1 MSHRSIAVGAGILG
15 AAIVLSWVGSFGV
28 NVPIADDWDH
38 VKTSVCWHDHGLDA
52 KSLLAPHN
60 EHCLAIPRLLNHAT
74 LTASGG
80 NYRAVLFLNAA
91 LGIGTLALVL
101 AFAARWPLPTTT
113 FAVFAAAITALL
125 SSWCQWQNWVWAFQ
139 SPWFLIPLIVVAAA
153 VTVARARSI
162 WLAVATTAVAAVLGP
177 LCMANGLF
185 VGWALLPAV
194 ALRLADEP
202 RGGRWR
208 PLAITVAV
216 LVAATAVGLSIMAR
230 ACGPNMG
237 GPAAVLASPLESLRL
252 FLAVLG
258 SPLDPRGAFHGQ
270 KTLSTIAGGLS
281 LALGVAAAIAGLR
294 ALRTRPPREL
304 GPGFALMTY
313 GLASVA
319 AVVVGRLSLLSSEPV
334 ESRYHTFAIAWHVGL
349 LLTCGWLAAEE
360 AGSGRRTWKILLVAA
375 SLACVVA
382 TLIGMK
388 LFIRHGENMRRS
400 LEEHQAIYR
409 NARDPGGRE
418 KLEGIAR
425 HYGADGILDRLDGMR
440 RAGILHADYAP
451 AVPHESSEPEQ

>member
-1 MSHRSIAVGAGILG
+1 VSHRAIAVSAGILG

-38 VKTSVCWHDHGLDA
+38 VKTCISWHDNGLDT

-60 EHCLAIPRLLNHAT
+60 EHCLAIPRLLNHAM

-91 LGIGTLALVL
+91 LGIGTLAIVL

-125 SSWCQWQNWVWAFQ
+125 SNWCQWQNWVWAFQ
-139 SPWFLIPLIVVAAA
+139 MPWFLIPLIVVAAA

-202 RGGRWR
+202 WSGRWR
-208 PLAITVAV
+208 PLALTVGIV
-216 LVAATAVGLSIMAR
+216 VAATAVGLSIMAR
-230 ACGPNMG
+230 SHGPNMG

-281 LALGVAAAIAGLR
+281 LAIGVASVIAGLR
-294 ALRTRPPREL
+294 ASRERPPREL
-304 GPGFALMTY
+304 GPGFALMAY

-349 LLTCGWLAAEE
+349 LLTFGWLATEE
-360 AGSGRRTWKILLVAA
+360 DGTAGRTWRILLVAA

-451 AVPHESSEPEQ
+451 AP